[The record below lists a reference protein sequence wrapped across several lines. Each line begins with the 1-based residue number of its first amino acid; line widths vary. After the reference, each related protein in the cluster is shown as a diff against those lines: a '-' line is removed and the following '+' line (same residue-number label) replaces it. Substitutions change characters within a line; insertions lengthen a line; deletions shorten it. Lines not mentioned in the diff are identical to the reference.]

1 MTNTNSYISY
11 AFFVVEHDYLEA
23 FIFFSYP
30 GQPPILA
37 TAQSPQPQSTSAPA
51 PGNGGQIVT
60 AMYPPS
66 SSVTMATGV
75 LSMTAA
81 PPSVVYSVSSP
92 SSTSPHIL
100 PKHTHTSTTVT
111 HPHPDRLLDRHLPPD
126 RPPERQSDRPQRH
139 TEMLTHLDRQL
150 ERQPQPSS
158 ISSTV
163 APPSGS
169 NIPIKPCSPQLQIQ
183 TSGTC
188 ASVVKKYCLNCFN
201 HSNASLFF
209 FLLQLVLQ
217 VHQSL
222 PSFQFG
228 LLRK

>member
-1 MTNTNSYISY
+1 MGALIS
-11 AFFVVEHDYLEA
+11 
-23 FIFFSYP
+23 FSYP

-37 TAQSPQPQSTSAPA
+37 TAQSPQPSTSAPA

-60 AMYPPS
+60 AIYPPS
-66 SSVTMATGV
+66 PSVTMATGV
-75 LSMTAA
+75 LSMSAA

-100 PKHTHTSTTVT
+100 PKHTHTSSTVT
-111 HPHPDRLLDRHLPPD
+111 HPHPDRYLPPD
-126 RPPERQSDRPQRH
+126 RQSDKVTERQSDRPPQRQ

-169 NIPIKPCSPQLQIQ
+169 SIPIRPCSPQLQIQ

-188 ASVVKKYCLNCFN
+188 ASVVKTYCLK
-201 HSNASLFF
+201 A
-209 FLLQLVLQ
+209 Q
-217 VHQSL
+217 
-222 PSFQFG
+222 
-228 LLRK
+228 